1 MDKRLTRFLVSI
13 VLISALSFSFL
24 SAADTDPWYVGKRIA
39 SFSNSGLQNV
49 KESVVLDIQYK
60 YLGKPFSDELFN
72 ELQGEL
78 YGLEH
83 FLYFLAD
90 ARRTGE
96 GDNELQIAMTFY
108 ELPYIK
114 TTTIEGNQGIK
125 TKDITEVLLA
135 KEGLFIDE
143 QNIELSKQKILAL
156 YQEKGYADA
165 QVESE
170 YVIDEATNTADL
182 KYIIRENQQK
192 RIGQIVFEGN
202 EKLSSDML
210 SKQLSS
216 KQVSYFNSG
225 YYNPS
230 TIETDKQK
238 IITFYQSRGYIDAA
252 ITDVR
257 TEDIST
263 EDDTY
268 TRLRVVF
275 TIEEGE
281 QWFFGGIEVEG
292 NTVFSDEQFQSLI
305 SMRKGAVLDVS
316 RVQREITAIT
326 DLYWN
331 NGYIFNL
338 ISSDLIRNEE
348 EKTVTYILK
357 VQENQQAVIE
367 DIRIEGLTKTK
378 PYVFE
383 RELTFAKGD
392 IFSKEKLIRSAQNIY
407 NTLIVTDVQFDI
419 INGTEE
425 GSVIPVFTVVEGNQM
440 DIQFGATFGGNVDG
454 FPVSGFLQWS
464 DKNLGGTG
472 RDLAVATNLSP
483 DTQNISIS
491 FTDGWFGNRRWSNG
505 LSFNFERSVKENILQ
520 RGIGSKYYTGHD
532 ETNIEENPFPYGY
545 DSYASY
551 LAADQALPSSRYLM
565 TYTYYRISLGY
576 NTGYTF
582 MFQPGSLNVGG
593 GIAVGLNYA
602 QYDDNVYDPYER
614 LIWLYHDTWQFSNR
628 LTLSFAWDGRD
639 LIENT
644 SRGYYL
650 SQSFT
655 YAGGILGGL
664 SNYIRTSSS
673 ASGYLT
679 LFTFDLDEKKANVVL
694 GVTTSLS
701 AMLRQYSKHYD
712 TGVWDW
718 YDAKE
723 GATRYEMLYIDGM
736 NTGRGFSVVFDQAY
750 LWDNQVSI
758 SWPLAQNVLSAELY
772 ASATGVSPDL
782 NTIKATDLA
791 WYFSMG
797 AGVKLKV
804 PGFPLGLYLVKNAT
818 YIDDAFSWEGGN
830 IFKGTSA
837 DSGLSLVLAITTT
850 LY

>member
-60 YLGKPFSDELFN
+60 YLGKPFSNKLFN

-96 GDNELQIAMTFY
+96 GDNELHIAMTFY

-170 YVIDEATNTADL
+170 YVIDEATNTAAL

-338 ISSDLIRNEE
+338 ISSDIIRNEE

-472 RDLAVATNLSP
+472 RDLAIATNLSP
-483 DTQNISIS
+483 DTQNI
-491 FTDGWFGNRRWSNG
+491 
-505 LSFNFERSVKENILQ
+505 
-520 RGIGSKYYTGHD
+520 
-532 ETNIEENPFPYGY
+532 
-545 DSYASY
+545 
-551 LAADQALPSSRYLM
+551 
-565 TYTYYRISLGY
+565 
-576 NTGYTF
+576 
-582 MFQPGSLNVGG
+582 
-593 GIAVGLNYA
+593 
-602 QYDDNVYDPYER
+602 
-614 LIWLYHDTWQFSNR
+614 
-628 LTLSFAWDGRD
+628 
-639 LIENT
+639 
-644 SRGYYL
+644 
-650 SQSFT
+650 
-655 YAGGILGGL
+655 
-664 SNYIRTSSS
+664 
-673 ASGYLT
+673 
-679 LFTFDLDEKKANVVL
+679 
-694 GVTTSLS
+694 
-701 AMLRQYSKHYD
+701 
-712 TGVWDW
+712 
-718 YDAKE
+718 
-723 GATRYEMLYIDGM
+723 
-736 NTGRGFSVVFDQAY
+736 
-750 LWDNQVSI
+750 
-758 SWPLAQNVLSAELY
+758 
-772 ASATGVSPDL
+772 
-782 NTIKATDLA
+782 
-791 WYFSMG
+791 
-797 AGVKLKV
+797 
-804 PGFPLGLYLVKNAT
+804 
-818 YIDDAFSWEGGN
+818 
-830 IFKGTSA
+830 
-837 DSGLSLVLAITTT
+837 
-850 LY
+850 

>member
-305 SMRKGAVLDVS
+305 SMRKG
-316 RVQREITAIT
+316 
-326 DLYWN
+326 
-331 NGYIFNL
+331 
-338 ISSDLIRNEE
+338 
-348 EKTVTYILK
+348 
-357 VQENQQAVIE
+357 
-367 DIRIEGLTKTK
+367 
-378 PYVFE
+378 
-383 RELTFAKGD
+383 
-392 IFSKEKLIRSAQNIY
+392 
-407 NTLIVTDVQFDI
+407 
-419 INGTEE
+419 
-425 GSVIPVFTVVEGNQM
+425 
-440 DIQFGATFGGNVDG
+440 
-454 FPVSGFLQWS
+454 
-464 DKNLGGTG
+464 
-472 RDLAVATNLSP
+472 
-483 DTQNISIS
+483 
-491 FTDGWFGNRRWSNG
+491 
-505 LSFNFERSVKENILQ
+505 
-520 RGIGSKYYTGHD
+520 
-532 ETNIEENPFPYGY
+532 
-545 DSYASY
+545 
-551 LAADQALPSSRYLM
+551 
-565 TYTYYRISLGY
+565 
-576 NTGYTF
+576 
-582 MFQPGSLNVGG
+582 
-593 GIAVGLNYA
+593 
-602 QYDDNVYDPYER
+602 
-614 LIWLYHDTWQFSNR
+614 
-628 LTLSFAWDGRD
+628 
-639 LIENT
+639 
-644 SRGYYL
+644 
-650 SQSFT
+650 
-655 YAGGILGGL
+655 
-664 SNYIRTSSS
+664 
-673 ASGYLT
+673 
-679 LFTFDLDEKKANVVL
+679 
-694 GVTTSLS
+694 
-701 AMLRQYSKHYD
+701 
-712 TGVWDW
+712 
-718 YDAKE
+718 
-723 GATRYEMLYIDGM
+723 
-736 NTGRGFSVVFDQAY
+736 
-750 LWDNQVSI
+750 
-758 SWPLAQNVLSAELY
+758 
-772 ASATGVSPDL
+772 
-782 NTIKATDLA
+782 
-791 WYFSMG
+791 
-797 AGVKLKV
+797 
-804 PGFPLGLYLVKNAT
+804 
-818 YIDDAFSWEGGN
+818 
-830 IFKGTSA
+830 
-837 DSGLSLVLAITTT
+837 
-850 LY
+850 

>member
-24 SAADTDPWYVGKRIA
+24 SAADTDPWYVGKQIA

-90 ARRTGE
+90 AQRTGE

-135 KEGLFIDE
+135 REWLFIDE

-210 SKQLSS
+210 SKQRSS

-252 ITDVR
+252 IADVR

-305 SMRKGAVLDVS
+305 SMQKGAVLDVS

-331 NGYIFNL
+331 NGFIFNL

-348 EKTVTYILK
+348 EKTVTYNLK
-357 VQENQQAVIE
+357 VQEHQQAVIE
-367 DIRIEGLTKTK
+367 DIRTEGLTKTK
-378 PYVFE
+378 P
-383 RELTFAKGD
+383 
-392 IFSKEKLIRSAQNIY
+392 
-407 NTLIVTDVQFDI
+407 
-419 INGTEE
+419 
-425 GSVIPVFTVVEGNQM
+425 
-440 DIQFGATFGGNVDG
+440 
-454 FPVSGFLQWS
+454 
-464 DKNLGGTG
+464 
-472 RDLAVATNLSP
+472 
-483 DTQNISIS
+483 
-491 FTDGWFGNRRWSNG
+491 
-505 LSFNFERSVKENILQ
+505 
-520 RGIGSKYYTGHD
+520 
-532 ETNIEENPFPYGY
+532 
-545 DSYASY
+545 
-551 LAADQALPSSRYLM
+551 
-565 TYTYYRISLGY
+565 
-576 NTGYTF
+576 
-582 MFQPGSLNVGG
+582 
-593 GIAVGLNYA
+593 
-602 QYDDNVYDPYER
+602 
-614 LIWLYHDTWQFSNR
+614 
-628 LTLSFAWDGRD
+628 
-639 LIENT
+639 
-644 SRGYYL
+644 
-650 SQSFT
+650 
-655 YAGGILGGL
+655 
-664 SNYIRTSSS
+664 
-673 ASGYLT
+673 
-679 LFTFDLDEKKANVVL
+679 
-694 GVTTSLS
+694 
-701 AMLRQYSKHYD
+701 
-712 TGVWDW
+712 
-718 YDAKE
+718 
-723 GATRYEMLYIDGM
+723 
-736 NTGRGFSVVFDQAY
+736 
-750 LWDNQVSI
+750 
-758 SWPLAQNVLSAELY
+758 
-772 ASATGVSPDL
+772 
-782 NTIKATDLA
+782 
-791 WYFSMG
+791 
-797 AGVKLKV
+797 
-804 PGFPLGLYLVKNAT
+804 
-818 YIDDAFSWEGGN
+818 
-830 IFKGTSA
+830 
-837 DSGLSLVLAITTT
+837 
-850 LY
+850 